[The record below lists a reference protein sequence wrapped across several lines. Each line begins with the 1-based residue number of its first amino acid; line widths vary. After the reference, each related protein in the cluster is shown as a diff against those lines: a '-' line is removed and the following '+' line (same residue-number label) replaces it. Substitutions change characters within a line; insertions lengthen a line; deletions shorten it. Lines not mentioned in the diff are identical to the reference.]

1 MSETEPATAPNHP
14 PRDAII
20 YIPSIDSQS
29 PKESL
34 DIIAQKIATALDKNA
49 KTIEAKFTF
58 KLEEHFENYGQ
69 ALSTKVCTIF
79 RKDQEQEIP
88 VIDVYEMSYHKNITQ
103 WFDKQNFFVKCFLVG
118 ATILKGL
125 PKFVAAL
132 FITKTGKT
140 LPEKIQLI
148 YGISIL
154 FLLFIYI
161 ILLVIAF
168 FQAVNIFSLI
178 DLSWF
183 NNWLKSIQI
192 SPFQSQVTT
201 FAEKAIVI
209 LTALGILTPQ
219 LKDSLNRAAV
229 IYLGMVSYL
238 DLGNRRNILLGQLV
252 ELTEHIL
259 EKKSTHCTYRRI
271 HIISYSFGSILALD
285 ALFPSGKTSID
296 RFKHIHTLVT
306 IGCPFDM
313 IRTFWR
319 NYFDD
324 RHPIPGSIKRWFNI
338 YSPADVIGSNFRDD
352 ANLSGATYQFGVRD
366 SQTELGKDTSI
377 NTPVNIPYLEG
388 PNPKNLTIMDW
399 FMLVGLQAHDC
410 YWEGSG
416 ESEVSCF
423 YQIVANMYQEDDLL
437 K

>member
-1 MSETEPATAPNHP
+1 MSEPAIVPNSNHS
-14 PRDAII
+14 RDAII

-34 DIIAQKIATALDKNA
+34 EIIAQKIATALDKNA
-49 KTIEAKFTF
+49 RTIEAQFTF

-69 ALSTKVCTIF
+69 SLSTKVCTIF

-88 VIDVYEMSYHKNITQ
+88 VIDVYEMSYHKNITKH
-103 WFDKQNFFVKCFLVG
+103 FENQNFLVKCLLVG
-118 ATILKGL
+118 ATIFKNL
-125 PKFVAAL
+125 PKFITAL
-132 FITKTGKT
+132 FTPGTGKT
-140 LPEKIQLI
+140 LPEKIQII
-148 YGISIL
+148 YAISIL
-154 FLLFIYI
+154 FLLFVYI
-161 ILLVIAF
+161 ILLIVAF
-168 FQAVNIFSLI
+168 FQAVNILSLV
-178 DLSWF
+178 DFSWF
-183 NNWLKSIQI
+183 NDWLKSSGI

-219 LKDSLNRAAV
+219 LKESLSRVAV
-229 IYLGMVSYL
+229 IYLGMVNYL
-238 DLGNRRNILLGQLV
+238 DLGNRRNVLLGQLV
-252 ELTEHIL
+252 ELIEHIL
-259 EKKSTHCTYRRI
+259 EKKSTHCIYRQV

-285 ALFPSGKTSID
+285 ALFPPAKSGID

-313 IRTFWR
+313 IRTFWA

-324 RHPIPGSIKRWFNI
+324 RHPIPGSLKRWFNV
-338 YSPADVIGSNFRDD
+338 YSPADVIGSNFRTESKD
-352 ANLSGATYQFGVRD
+352 GEQIYQFEPKEKESD
-366 SQTELGKDTSI
+366 LLNDTSI
-377 NTPVNIPYLEG
+377 VTPINIPYLEG
-388 PNPKNLTIMDW
+388 PNPKNLSWMDW
-399 FMLVGLQAHDC
+399 FMLVGLQAHAC

-423 YQIVANMYQEDDLL
+423 YQIVAKMYQEDDLL